1 MDISNINP
9 LGVIPSILLAS
20 CMCWGFKLLNLN
32 FNSAD
37 NPSIFLKSKSQK
49 VIVKTKGGDLI
60 VDFKHDNNNFY
71 DIYLSGEVEKV
82 FSGIYNYEEN

>member
-1 MDISNINP
+1 MPNKLFLVLLLEISTAT
-9 LGVIPSILLAS
+9 L
-20 CMCWGFKLLNLN
+20 CRKE
-32 FNSAD
+32 
-37 NPSIFLKSKSQK
+37 IFLKSKSQK